1 MLYNKKCRNGLSL
14 WRVSTETAHDELWQV
29 NTIYSSS
36 HYWLYQTNNAKSILD
51 FIITSCYNIVEVIE
65 VNEEM
70 NFEELKQF
78 EINKYIDLIRIKKH
92 QKETNIELDYQ
103 LKTQKNK
110 LNSMGVNTQDFEYD
124 N

>member
-1 MLYNKKCRNGLSL
+1 
-14 WRVSTETAHDELWQV
+14 
-29 NTIYSSS
+29 
-36 HYWLYQTNNAKSILD
+36 
-51 FIITSCYNIVEVIE
+51 
-65 VNEEM
+65 M